1 MASQSFTLDVS
12 RWVEKAKA
20 QPELVLRKVA
30 LDVQKRVMERTP
42 VDTGRARAGWGL
54 SMTGTHTAVI
64 SNNVEYIIPLEFG
77 HSKQSPN
84 GMVRVTIAEFQSIVS
99 DTVSETK

>member
-1 MASQSFTLDVS
+1 MASESFALDVS
-12 RWVEKAKA
+12 RWVERAKA

-30 LDVQKRVMERTP
+30 LDVQRRVMERTP

-64 SNNVEYIIPLEFG
+64 HNSVEYIIPLEYG
-77 HSKQSPN
+77 HSKQAPA
-84 GMVRVTIAEFQSIVS
+84 GMVRPTIAEFSQIVA
-99 DTVSETK
+99 DAA